1 MENSIK
7 KNSLQEYDEFEN
19 HDHQGGLGIEYP
31 TEPDAK
37 KLYAVG
43 CHTAEDWDH
52 IHEALLQDG
61 TLEDNIPK
69 DHIDCADLK
78 SHSAT
83 RAVYLLTDEEAQELL
98 NHPKIKYV
106 HENFESYPCK
116 YKPNPRDLH
125 AGAIRNYRYADPGT
139 KQYRNW
145 SDFNQLPSSPGDSE
159 LNRSGFQLLRHVNKA
174 DPWYTGVS
182 AGSSQTFTNRI
193 QYYADGTDVDVIVG
207 DDGCWFGHSEFQSNA
222 TGYGPTNLVGGN
234 PLRVGFKGAGGSGP
248 TAQNATNGTCELLDL
263 VLDAPYWLDP
273 AWFEADAA
281 TRLTLRWDG
290 TTVPVDSV
298 ARTWWST
305 ANQRS
310 ASFASLGTVS
320 ITSAYTRTR
329 CNGSHSARPTIS
341 TNHGTQCTANAV
353 GRNQGWAFNANKWSI
368 NAYGT
373 DGADFEPYFDIMKLF
388 HQAKG
393 NNPTYGNKNPTISSN
408 SWGYRTTSHR
418 TTAYY
423 FYRQGT
429 SGGTGLSYTSAT
441 LPGFMNYVGTTGD
454 GGPYAGK
461 MKSEHLPNSA
471 LEAGAEMIAAGVI
484 FVGAAGNSNQKQVSS
499 SHPDYNNYWST
510 AINGTLTGSTHLEF
524 NVTAYN
530 TTNRRGYPQ
539 QLGKY
544 TDGTTGQIVYPVIN
558 IGALDDSYAANG
570 KERKV
575 DYSDMGNEID
585 CYAAADGTLSATNA
599 TSGYARP
606 DTYAIGAPASIT
618 TDSGITGITYTTSEL
633 TGSGI
638 TSFRHL
644 QNKAFRI
651 TTSSSTTGTASTI
664 AFNLL
669 GAASLTASTTPTSGG
684 NDDGYWDL
692 TLPFNIEYAGITTN
706 KVYPGTNTYI
716 TFTGGSSA
724 YQSLSYSNPA
734 LPKIMIS
741 CADNSCQRLYYGTE
755 GSSPDRTYRIRF
767 EGHNSSSG
775 GVLGSPTMVYEA
787 VFYENA
793 PSQIDIHV
801 GANARVTTTI
811 VSVLTS
817 YDSKFSGTS
826 SACPVAC
833 GLIAC
838 KLQHNRTWTWQN
850 VRTWLQDSVGAANTA
865 QFDTGVESTTANDAN
880 WANMNSLEG
889 GSPIVIWDALT
900 GNEPDDTPAG
910 VPITTTI
917 SGPITIV
924 GVTITT
930 T

>member
-1 MENSIK
+1 MKESIK
-7 KNSLQEYDEFEN
+7 SFDEYD
-19 HDHQGGLGIEYP
+19 HQAGLGIEYP
-31 TEPDAK
+31 TEPGAK

-43 CHTAEDWDH
+43 CHTAEDWNH
-52 IHEALLQDG
+52 IHEVHEVLLQDG

-83 RAVYLLTDEEAQELL
+83 RAVYLLTDEEAKELL

-116 YKPNPRDLH
+116 YKPNPKDLY
-125 AGAIRNYRYADPGT
+125 ATPIRNYRYADPGT
-139 KQYRNW
+139 KQYGNW
-145 SDFNQLPSSPGDSE
+145 FDFNQLPDPAEASE
-159 LNRSGFQLLRHVNKA
+159 LNRSGYQLLRHVNKA
-174 DPWYTGVS
+174 NPRYTG
-182 AGSSQTFTNRI
+182 ALLGSSQIFTNRI
-193 QYYADGTDVDVIVG
+193 EYYADGTDVDVIVG

-248 TAQNATNGTCELLDL
+248 VAQNATNGTCELLDL

-273 AWFEADAA
+273 AWFEASAA

-298 ARTWWST
+298 ARSWWT
-305 ANQRS
+305 DANQRS

-320 ITSAYTRTR
+320 EIDQFYTRNI
-329 CNGSHSARPTIS
+329 CNGSPFAKPQIQ

-368 NAYGT
+368 NSLNAVGLSN
-373 DGADFEPYFDIMKLF
+373 EPYFDIIKLF
-388 HQAKG
+388 HLAKG

-408 SWGYRTTSHR
+408 SWGYRAEQGSSGF
-418 TTAYY
+418 YY
-423 FYRQGT
+423 YRVGAT
-429 SGGTGLSYTSAT
+429 GAGGISYASK
-441 LPGFMNYVGTTGD
+441 PPFMQYIGV
-454 GGPYAGK
+454 YADANR
-461 MKSEHLPNSA
+461 MKGEHPPNSA
-471 LEAGAEMIAAGVI
+471 LEAGDEMIAAGVI
-484 FVGAAGNSNQKQVSS
+484 FVNAAGNSNQKQVSS
-499 SHPDYNNYWST
+499 SHPDYNNYWASSANT
-510 AINGTLTGSTHLEF
+510 ALTSATHIEPGPDVG
-524 NVTAYN
+524 VTAYN
-530 TTNRRGYPQ
+530 TVNRRGYPQ

-558 IGALDDSYAANG
+558 IGALDDAFASNG

-575 DYSDMGNEID
+575 NYSDMGNEID
-585 CYAAADGTLSATNA
+585 CYAAGDGTLSATNSG
-599 TSGYARP
+599 SGYARP
-606 DTYAIGAPASIT
+606 DTYTPPAALV
-618 TDSGITGITYTTSEL
+618 DSGVTGIANSTLEL

-638 TSFRHL
+638 TSFRVL

-651 TTSSSTTGTASTI
+651 TTANSTTGTATEI
-664 AFNLL
+664 GLNLL
-669 GAASLTASTTPTSGG
+669 GAASLTESTIPDIGN

-692 TLPFNIEYAGITTN
+692 TTPFNIQFAGITTN
-706 KVYPGTNTYI
+706 KIYPGTNTYI

-724 YQSLSYSNPA
+724 YSSLSFSNPA

-741 CADNSCQRLYYGTE
+741 CTDNSCQRIYYGTE
-755 GSSPDRTYRIRF
+755 GSSPNGTYRIRF
-767 EGHNSSSG
+767 EGSAGTSG
-775 GVLGSPTMVYEA
+775 TLGSPTMVYEA

-793 PSQIDIHV
+793 PSQIDINV
-801 GANARVTTTI
+801 GVNARVNTPI
-811 VSVLTS
+811 QLTS
-817 YDSKFSGTS
+817 YDSFFDGTS

-850 VRTWLQDSVGAANTA
+850 VRTWLKDSVGVANTA

-880 WANMNSLEG
+880 WANVNSLEG

-900 GNEPDDTPAG
+900 GNEPKVFPMLMSQGEGLKIIGSDLKL
-910 VPITTTI
+910 TI
-917 SGPITIV
+917 K
-924 GVTITT
+924 
-930 T
+930 